1 MFLGTTIDLTRGE
14 LSVPLPKVQRYRG
27 MVQQLRQ
34 QWSHD
39 CWRSACGRLASFAE
53 GLRMTPLFG
62 RWLRSI
68 GNGELADAEVEQG
81 ELQRMLE
88 LFDEQLPQ
96 LNGRAWRSVIA
107 PALPVIADASDHEF
121 GGYAL
126 YTGWECCIS
135 FTAAELQ
142 VLATLPAELSSTM
155 REIRG
160 ARKTLQELLRTAPH
174 LLAGG
179 HVQIWGD
186 NSAAISNCELM
197 RGNPRVWPEA
207 VLAEYACSLKNRIS
221 YACSDQTVCDT
232 VMQC

>member
-1 MFLGTTIDLTRGE
+1 ME
-14 LSVPLPKVQRYRG
+14 
-27 MVQQLRQ
+27 
-34 QWSHD
+34 H
-39 CWRSACGRLASFAE
+39 
-53 GLRMTPLFG
+53 
-62 RWLRSI
+62 
-68 GNGELADAEVEQG
+68 G

-96 LNGRAWRSVIA
+96 LNGRALRSVVA
-107 PALPVIADASDHEF
+107 PALSVIADASDHEF

-160 ARKTLQELLRTAPH
+160 ACKTLQEMLRTLPH
-174 LLAGG
+174 LLASG

-186 NSAAISNCELM
+186 NSAACNCELM
-197 RGNPRVWPEA
+197 RGNPRVWSGVRELHL
-207 VLAEYACSLKNRIS
+207 LAMRHRLLLTFVWRPHTHAPLQHADALSKVSRTGACRALLCAR
-221 YACSDQTVCDT
+221 Y
-232 VMQC
+232 